1 MAGAAERDAGLTA
14 VYPAAL
20 ASGIRAVADR
30 AAMNLMN
37 LPIQAESPDTF
48 STAHLKGDLKGR
60 SVSGGLITLTSQ
72 GAQFLLQSASTV
84 VLARLLVPADFG
96 LVAMVTAITGVAQ
109 GFADLGLSEA
119 TIQRE
124 QISHA
129 QVSTLFW
136 INVAAGLLLMMVTV
150 ALAPVLVW
158 FYREPRLRNITIL
171 VSLTFLIGGLRVQ
184 HDALLKRQMRFLS
197 VAIRDVTSSVLAVT
211 AGVIMAWRGAGY
223 WALAALP
230 LILNSAQMALS
241 WSMSRWI
248 PGLPRRDADVSSL
261 LSFGGGVAGSYLIMN
276 LNRSTDNILVG
287 WYWGAG
293 PLGLYS
299 RAYNLLMLPFRQLIF
314 PASSVAVSA
323 FSRTQ
328 NDGDRFARFY
338 LQAVNLM
345 MWISTPI
352 FGLLFVVAEPLIVL
366 TLGEK
371 WREAAP
377 VFQLLAL
384 SALGQ
389 VILESAIWSL
399 VSRGQ
404 TNRLLKLSLLMSP
417 ILIGSYAL
425 GLPFGIKGVALSG
438 SLVFVASLPW
448 LFRFTF
454 RETNLTLRR
463 FGAAIVWPTMAGLAS
478 VLLSEL
484 VLHLLGPLG
493 TSAVLLAATL
503 TFVPAYSAL
512 MLIPTIRRE
521 IISLKKIIDP
531 FGILKRSA

>member
-1 MAGAAERDAGLTA
+1 M
-14 VYPAAL
+14 
-20 ASGIRAVADR
+20 RAVTDR
-30 AAMNLMN
+30 AAMNAMN

-124 QISHA
+124 QISHG

-136 INVAAGLLLMMVTV
+136 INVGVGLLLMMVTV
-150 ALAPVLVW
+150 ALAPVLVL
-158 FYREPRLRNITIL
+158 FYREPRLRNITVL
-171 VSLTFLIGGLRVQ
+171 VSLTFLIGALRVQ
-184 HDALLKRQMRFLS
+184 HDALLKRQMRFRS

-211 AGVIMAWRGAGY
+211 VGIIMAWRGAGY

-230 LILNSAQMALS
+230 LMLNFAQMALS

-248 PGLPRRDADVSSL
+248 PGLPRRDAPIGSL

-328 NDGDRFARFY
+328 SDGDRFARYY
-338 LQAVNLM
+338 LRAVNLM

-352 FGLLFVVAEPLIVL
+352 FGFLFVVAEPLIVL
-366 TLGEK
+366 TLGGK
-371 WREAAP
+371 WRDAAP

-389 VILESAIWSL
+389 VLLESAIWSL

-404 TNRLLKLSLLMSP
+404 TKRLLKLSLLISP

-438 SLVFVASLPW
+438 SLVFVAVLPW
-448 LFRFTF
+448 LLRFTF

-463 FGAAIVWPTMAGLAS
+463 FGAAIVWPTMVGLAS
-478 VLLSEL
+478 VLLSEF
-484 VLHLLGPLG
+484 VLHILESQGA
-493 TSAVLLAATL
+493 SCVLLVAPLSFAA
-503 TFVPAYSAL
+503 AYSVS
-512 MLIPTIRRE
+512 MLIPAVRRE
-521 IISLKKIIDP
+521 ILSLKNMIEP
-531 FGILKRSA
+531 FGTLKRSA